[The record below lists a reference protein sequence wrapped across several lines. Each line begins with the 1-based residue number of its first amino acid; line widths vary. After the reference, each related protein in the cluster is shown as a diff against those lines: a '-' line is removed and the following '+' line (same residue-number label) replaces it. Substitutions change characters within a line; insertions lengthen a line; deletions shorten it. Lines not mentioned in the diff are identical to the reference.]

1 VSRRALAAG
10 TQSKE
15 NQESMDAPEALL
27 EFLSYVVANLIEHPQ
42 QASIAI
48 GHSSAGAVSY
58 RVQLAPDDVRRVI
71 GKNGLTVSSIRSL
84 LNVAAEKH
92 NLKISLK
99 VGAARDLESEESVE
113 DEARREAE
121 HAVKAEE

>member
-1 VSRRALAAG
+1 
-10 TQSKE
+10 
-15 NQESMDAPEALL
+15 MDAPEALL

-48 GHSSAGAVSY
+48 GHSSNGAVTY

-92 NLKISLK
+92 KLKISLK
-99 VGAARDLESEESVE
+99 VGAARDMEGGADESAE
-113 DEARREAE
+113 DEAKREAE
-121 HAVKAEE
+121 QAKDAEH

>member
-1 VSRRALAAG
+1 
-10 TQSKE
+10 
-15 NQESMDAPEALL
+15 MDAPEALL

-48 GHSSAGAVSY
+48 GHSTAGAVSY

-92 NLKISLK
+92 KLRISLK
-99 VGAARDLESEESVE
+99 VGAARDLESDESVE